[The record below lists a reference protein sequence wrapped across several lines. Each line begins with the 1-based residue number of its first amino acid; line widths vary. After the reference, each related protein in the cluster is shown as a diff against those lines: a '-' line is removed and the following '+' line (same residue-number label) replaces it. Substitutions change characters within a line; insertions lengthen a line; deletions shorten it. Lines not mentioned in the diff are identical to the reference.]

1 VAAQYHADGVSSLI
15 ELYRVHELADE
26 IETATA
32 SLVELFRPDRLGHG
46 VRIEACTLIGDR
58 DPDGIGHQLGPHV
71 HPLGPVFTVTLYD
84 GIAERLGQHDPEA
97 EARGLSGLMARE
109 TVAGDELDCF
119 LDAVYVTGKAE
130 CDQRCRAAGIRRQAP
145 ADADAKRRSH
155 PIELE
160 GGQGLLGRLGDGEE
174 RVQLGQ
180 LEEGAKI
187 VVETREPQL
196 AAGLPDPLGNGHEST
211 EPG

>member
-26 IETATA
+26 VEAATA
-32 SLVELFRPDRLGHG
+32 SRVELLRPDRLGHG
-46 VRIEACTLIGDR
+46 IRIEAGTFIGDR
-58 DPDGIGHQLGPHV
+58 DPDGIGHQLSPHV
-71 HPLGPVFTVTLYD
+71 HPLGPVFPVTLHD

-97 EARGLSGLMARE
+97 EARGLSGLVARE
-109 TVAGDELDCF
+109 TVASDELDCL
-119 LDAVYVTGKAE
+119 LDAVYVTGKTE
-130 CDQRCRAAGIRRQAP
+130 RDQRCRAAGIRRRAS

-180 LEEGAKI
+180 LEERAKI
-187 VVETREPQL
+187 VVEAREPQL
-196 AAGLPDPLGNGHEST
+196 TARLADPLGDGHESA
-211 EPG
+211 ESG